1 MGFYMV
7 WGSFGVILGSLW
19 GPMRWLTRPGR
30 PSEPM
35 HNERLLLWWWTDGRV
50 DAIKIRSLGEFFD
63 IKFWCYQKKK
73 NRKKLQKL
81 VLRFG
86 TTGKKFGPKIFG
98 GRPQVVV
105 FSIPRDFVLE
115 KFTKWSILPKITQN
129 RAGARHRGSD
139 PSDSPRRP
147 QERYGGESGGSG
159 PQ

>member
-1 MGFYMV
+1 MYYALFRSHAG
-7 WGSFGVILGSLW
+7 GLHDPE
-19 GPMRWLTRPGR
+19 GP
-30 PSEPM
+30 PSAAA
-35 HNERLLLWWWTDGRV
+35 RLLLDGGRMV
-50 DAIKIRSLGEFFD
+50 PIKIRSLGEFFD

-115 KFTKWSILPKITQN
+115 KFRVFWGGVVFRQKSKKIAFSDFRFWAPK
-129 RAGARHRGSD
+129 GFVSGLDGSWCLFGHYMGCLC
-139 PSDSPRRP
+139 SV
-147 QERYGGESGGSG
+147 
-159 PQ
+159 